1 MIDIKQSQEV
11 HAPVESVW
19 KIFADLENEHKY
31 WDALRRV
38 KILAK
43 KENEIE
49 REVRIPRGP
58 LGEAKSHQK
67 LVVDSGTK
75 SSTLL
80 MTKGPMLGTRKIEL
94 QKISGKGTRIDVHWE
109 FEMKGVPSFAL
120 GFVRDNI
127 SEVTTKALAQIAK
140 EAEKE
145 LSVLPS

>member
-11 HAPVESVW
+11 HAPVETVW

-31 WDALRRV
+31 WDALRSV
-38 KILAK
+38 KILSR
-43 KENEIE
+43 KENEID
-49 REVRIPRGP
+49 REVKIPRGP
-58 LGEAKSHQK
+58 LGEAKSLQR
-67 LVVDSGTK
+67 LVVDSDTK

-80 MTKGPMLGTRKIEL
+80 MTKGPMLGTRKIAL

-120 GFVRDNI
+120 GFVRNNI

-145 LSVLPS
+145 LSLLPS